1 MQPNERRIFYILIL
15 IAGLAWIGISVNR
28 SGEGMGLTAAPQ
40 TGFPAPNFTLKTPQG
55 ETYQLS
61 DLRGK
66 GVLVNLWATWC
77 PPCKA
82 EMPTI
87 EKIYGEYKDKGLV
100 VLGINST
107 VQDDPSAIAP
117 FIRQYNLTFP
127 ILLDETGEVSSI
139 YELRSLPT
147 SFFIGRDGVI
157 REVII
162 GGPMSE
168 ALLRARVEEILK

>member
-82 EMPTI
+82 EMPDI
-87 EKIYGEYKDKGLV
+87 EQSYEKHKAEGYV
-100 VLGINST
+100 FLGINNAEDPTT
-107 VQDDPSAIAP
+107 VENFVHKQNHYTWTFVLDPDTKAADAYFVDGIPA
-117 FIRQYNLTFP
+117 
-127 ILLDETGEVSSI
+127 
-139 YELRSLPT
+139 
-147 SFFIGRDGVI
+147 SFFIDRDGII
-157 REVII
+157 RDTKV
-162 GGPMSE
+162 GQMSGPELESKL
-168 ALLRARVEEILK
+168 AKIK